1 MSGPDRIDR
10 TAATRTGEG
19 KLWFIIVLAFVSSL
33 GPFSIDMYLPAMP
46 RMTEALTASPAA
58 MQMTISGYLLG
69 VAIGPMFLAP
79 LSDAYGRK
87 PTQSVLLV
95 LFAVTTAGC
104 ALADSVEELI
114 ALRVLQAV
122 TGGAAMAST
131 RAMLSDL
138 YTGNALSRAT
148 SVLMSIFT
156 MAPIVA
162 PLCGAWLLELAGWRS
177 IFWAMAIFALSSL
190 AMLQILPETLPP
202 PRRTPYNPRSVVR
215 GYGEI
220 FSSRAAL
227 RYLASSFGFALMF
240 FSMLS
245 FTPFIFIDHFGMS
258 AHGYASIFAATAT
271 AAIAANFL
279 NARIVF
285 RVGYDRMLIGATWG
299 LGALAA
305 VMALVAATGI
315 GGPWGV
321 FAVMICLMGVF
332 HLSIANSLAG
342 LMTLMGH
349 RAGAASAS
357 MALCRFIGGAIGSVA
372 VGAFGTTHP
381 WPFAVMIGAAAAVAG
396 AALVYLPAS
405 ASLDEPLTREPR
417 A

>member
-138 YTGNALSRAT
+138 YTG
-148 SVLMSIFT
+148 
-156 MAPIVA
+156 
-162 PLCGAWLLELAGWRS
+162 
-177 IFWAMAIFALSSL
+177 
-190 AMLQILPETLPP
+190 
-202 PRRTPYNPRSVVR
+202 RR
-215 GYGEI
+215 
-220 FSSRAAL
+220 
-227 RYLASSFGFALMF
+227 
-240 FSMLS
+240 
-245 FTPFIFIDHFGMS
+245 
-258 AHGYASIFAATAT
+258 
-271 AAIAANFL
+271 
-279 NARIVF
+279 
-285 RVGYDRMLIGATWG
+285 
-299 LGALAA
+299 
-305 VMALVAATGI
+305 
-315 GGPWGV
+315 
-321 FAVMICLMGVF
+321 
-332 HLSIANSLAG
+332 
-342 LMTLMGH
+342 
-349 RAGAASAS
+349 
-357 MALCRFIGGAIGSVA
+357 
-372 VGAFGTTHP
+372 
-381 WPFAVMIGAAAAVAG
+381 
-396 AALVYLPAS
+396 
-405 ASLDEPLTREPR
+405 
-417 A
+417 